1 MKELSFFI
9 GGHGIHGKFYDT
21 GIVLMIMNVGKQL
34 KPVVHIG
41 QQMM

>member
-1 MKELSFFI
+1 MASFMILELF
-9 GGHGIHGKFYDT
+9 
-21 GIVLMIMNVGKQL
+21 LLEMIMNVGKQL